1 MFKFRVRQGFTLVEL
16 LIVIV
21 IIGILSSGLML
32 SSGVAVATAQAS
44 NIVSNLRTTKAALL
58 VWYVDNMD
66 TVTSAFDPSTLNLSA
81 ALGKYLDNPSSLSGT
96 LLKLGTGD
104 FAGRWVLGHQVEPNS
119 LIADKLVGRTVLN
132 SLLGGTAAGP
142 ESRDYARSDPVV
154 WVLAR

>member
-1 MFKFRVRQGFTLVEL
+1 MKNIRRGFTLIEL

-32 SSGVAVATAQAS
+32 SSSSAIATAEAS

-58 VWYVDNMD
+58 LWYIDNVD
-66 TVTSAFDPSTLNLSA
+66 TVTSGFDPATLDLQK
-81 ALGKYLDNPSSLSGT
+81 ALTPYLDNPASLSGT

-104 FAGRWVLGHQVEPNS
+104 FNNKWILGHTIVPNS
-119 LIADKLVGRTVLN
+119 EIADKLEGRAMMDGLF
-132 SLLGGTAAGP
+132 GGTLAGA
-142 ESRDYARSDPVV
+142 ENRSFLHSDSAV